1 MNPQQ
6 EAIEALQSVIQ
17 VVEKEFESLPDG
29 KILTEKVITKLKNT
43 FDHPPR
49 EDFEF
54 IIQKTFSE
62 NEVRIVLF
70 NPRIEQTVYL
80 VKCLQAAVNVP
91 ADHKLRK
98 LGGLVMTLIYLSHRY

>member
-1 MNPQQ
+1 MNPRQ
-6 EAIEALQSVIQ
+6 EAIEALQCVTQ

-29 KILTEKVITKLKNT
+29 KVLTEKVIAKLQNT

-54 IIQKTFSE
+54 VVQKTISE
-62 NEVRIVLF
+62 DEVRIVLF
-70 NPRIEQTVYL
+70 NPRIEQVAYL
-80 VKCLQAAVNVP
+80 AKCLQAAVNVP

-98 LGGLVMTLIYLSHRY
+98 LGGLIMTLIYLSHR